1 MLKAMK
7 KDRENFTPKTGFNLV
22 GVDDYEVPGE
32 QLYLIQHCTTEEEAV
47 AAMTARKKIR
57 PREKV
62 YIYGPNT
69 T

>member
-7 KDRENFTPKTGFNLV
+7 KDRERFTPKTGFNLV
-22 GVDDYEVPGE
+22 GVDDFERPGE
-32 QLYLIQHCTTEEEAV
+32 QLYLIDHFPDRD
-47 AAMTARKKIR
+47 AAEKALAARKKVR

-62 YIYGPNT
+62 YIYGPDT